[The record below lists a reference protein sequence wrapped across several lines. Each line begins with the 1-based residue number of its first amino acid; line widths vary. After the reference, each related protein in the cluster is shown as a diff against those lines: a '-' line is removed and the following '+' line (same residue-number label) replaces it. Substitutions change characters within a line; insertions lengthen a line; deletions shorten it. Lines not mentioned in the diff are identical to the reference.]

1 MLDRLLATIV
11 LGVAAAIVLPAIIPP
26 LTTAAVVGTACFV
39 VVRAVLYFT
48 GRW

>member
-1 MLDRLLATIV
+1 MLDRLLAATVFGVVVAAV
-11 LGVAAAIVLPAIIPP
+11 LPRVLPPVTAAIV
-26 LTTAAVVGTACFV
+26 VGTVCFV